1 MKMQESPEDYLEAI
15 LVLSRELGNV
25 RSIDVANYLE
35 YSKPSV
41 SVAMKRLRENGFV
54 TLDEHGNLILTG
66 SGLSIALKI
75 YERHLVISQFLI
87 SIGVDEEIAKKDA
100 CRMEHVVSEE
110 TVQQI
115 CNFVDYGDTFE
126 RILKH
131 SDLRSWYQT
140 GKYMFLMGIYQ
151 IEKTCPRRFAREFDC
166 FSENIWL
173 HITEDKSSFE
183 LIKKED
189 TSAQNL
195 WYKDPEQGWIEAEEK
210 MGNPWISSGAFTF
223 STRCQDPIIEGTALI
238 AFTRKG
244 EKPVDWNSRELDVHI
259 WKSEG

>member
-87 SIGVDEEIAKKDA
+87 SIGVDEAIAKKDA
-100 CRMEHVVSEE
+100 CRMENV
-110 TVQQI
+110 I
-115 CNFVDYGDTFE
+115 
-126 RILKH
+126 
-131 SDLRSWYQT
+131 SD
-140 GKYMFLMGIYQ
+140 
-151 IEKTCPRRFAREFDC
+151 E
-166 FSENIWL
+166 
-173 HITEDKSSFE
+173 SFE
-183 LIKKED
+183 KIKQLSHK
-189 TSAQNL
+189 
-195 WYKDPEQGWIEAEEK
+195 I
-210 MGNPWISSGAFTF
+210 IS
-223 STRCQDPIIEGTALI
+223 E
-238 AFTRKG
+238 
-244 EKPVDWNSRELDVHI
+244 
-259 WKSEG
+259 

>member
-15 LVLSRELGNV
+15 LVLSKELGNV

-100 CRMEHVVSEE
+100 CRMEHVISDES
-110 TVQQI
+110 
-115 CNFVDYGDTFE
+115 FE
-126 RILKH
+126 KIKQLSHK
-131 SDLRSWYQT
+131 
-140 GKYMFLMGIYQ
+140 G
-151 IEKTCPRRFAREFDC
+151 
-166 FSENIWL
+166 
-173 HITEDKSSFE
+173 ITE
-183 LIKKED
+183 
-189 TSAQNL
+189 
-195 WYKDPEQGWIEAEEK
+195 
-210 MGNPWISSGAFTF
+210 
-223 STRCQDPIIEGTALI
+223 
-238 AFTRKG
+238 
-244 EKPVDWNSRELDVHI
+244 
-259 WKSEG
+259 